1 MFAYFKGSIEKKDDL
16 KVIIDVNG
24 IGYEIYMPAGDID
37 RLNIGEITKIH
48 TFTDI
53 KEGYIGIFGFL
64 EEEALSVFEKLK
76 KVSGIGS
83 KTALGVLSHMSPSEV
98 CMSIANEDSTLI
110 SKVPGIGA
118 KTAARIILELKD
130 KILKETDIK
139 PTKIASK
146 KETTN
151 NSKNEAVLALKVL
164 GYTTTQINEVIDE
177 LDIEGLK
184 VEEIIKKALSN
195 MNKR

>member
-130 KILKETDIK
+130 KILKETDIPPLRARMK
-139 PTKIASK
+139 PQDSEQGRT
-146 KETTN
+146 
-151 NSKNEAVLALKVL
+151 
-164 GYTTTQINEVIDE
+164 
-177 LDIEGLK
+177 
-184 VEEIIKKALSN
+184 
-195 MNKR
+195 

>member
-1 MFAYFKGSIEKKDDL
+1 MFAYFRGSIEKKDDA

-37 RLNIGEITKIH
+37 RLNIGETAKIH

-177 LDIEGLK
+177 LDIDGLK

>member
-1 MFAYFKGSIEKKDDL
+1 MISFVRGNLFSKDENS
-16 KVIIDVNG
+16 VTIDVGG
-24 IGYEIYMPAGDID
+24 IGYRVLVPVRTLEKMHTGEEIF
-37 RLNIGEITKIH
+37 LNTYFAVREDAMELYGFAE
-48 TFTDI
+48 
-53 KEGYIGIFGFL
+53 KEDL
-64 EEEALSVFEKLK
+64 KMFEKLIT
-76 KVSGIGS
+76 VSGVGPKAAINLLSAFSSGELG
-83 KTALGVLSHMSPSEV
+83 TAIVLSDAKK
-98 CMSIANEDSTLI
+98 IATAQ
-110 SKVPGIGA
+110 GIGA

-146 KETTN
+146 KESTN

>member
-1 MFAYFKGSIEKKDDL
+1 MFAYFRGCIEKKDDA

-37 RLNIGEITKIH
+37 RLNIGEMVKIH